1 MKYFILAG
9 EASGDLHGAN
19 LVAALKR
26 QQPQAEVYGWGG
38 EKMQA
43 SGAILLK
50 HYKEL
55 AFMGFWEVVMNLRA
69 IAKNLQT
76 CKKQIR
82 ELQPHCVVLIDY
94 PGFNLRI
101 AKFALGLGVP
111 VYYYISPKVWAWKSG
126 RIEQIRQ
133 FVRRLYV
140 IFPFEVAFYQQH
152 NLAVTYVGNPL
163 NDAIAQHKTNA
174 NFAQE
179 HNLNPHKKT
188 IAMLP
193 GSRLQEINKIL
204 PTMLRACAM
213 LGVENH
219 NFVVAHA
226 PNIPTQVYEAIY
238 KTEDFLPIFTT
249 NTYQLLENSQAAMV
263 TSGTATL
270 ETALFGVPQVVC
282 YKANKISIAIGRL
295 LVKIK
300 YMSLVNIIAQKSVVA
315 ELLQEDCS
323 PEKLTAEMLKIM
335 ENEATKSQ
343 ILADYAQIK
352 ADLGNENTSEKTANE
367 IIKDLGIFFVK

>member
-76 CKKQIR
+76 CKNQIR

-101 AKFALGLGVP
+101 AKFAHGLGVP

-133 FVRRLYV
+133 FVRQLYV
-140 IFPFEVAFYQQH
+140 IFPFEVAFYHQH

-226 PNIPTQVYEAIY
+226 PNIPTQVYEAVY
-238 KTEDFLPIFTT
+238 KTEGFSPIFTT

-270 ETALFGVPQVVC
+270 EAALFGVPQVVC

-300 YMSLVNIIAQKSVVA
+300 YMSLVNLIAQKSVVA

-343 ILADYAQIK
+343 IQADYAQIK